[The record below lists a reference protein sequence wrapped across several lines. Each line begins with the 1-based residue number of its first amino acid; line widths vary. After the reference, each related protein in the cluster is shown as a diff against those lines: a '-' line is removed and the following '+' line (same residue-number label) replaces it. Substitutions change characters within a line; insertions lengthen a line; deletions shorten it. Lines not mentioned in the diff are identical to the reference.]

1 MYPDQLTFQQSSS
14 LEKKRAETKNELS
27 KILSQHLGKEETRK
41 IVMNAERQREAL
53 QEQINTATLEMKEL
67 NNQCKYFFLI
77 NFSHWHALVC

>member
-27 KILSQHLGKEETRK
+27 KILSQHLGNEETRK

-53 QEQINTATLEMKEL
+53 
-67 NNQCKYFFLI
+67 
-77 NFSHWHALVC
+77 

>member
-1 MYPDQLTFQQSSS
+1 MNISNRPATAAVGSLRQNHRLHNSMYPDQLTFQQSSS

-53 QEQINTATLEMKEL
+53 
-67 NNQCKYFFLI
+67 
-77 NFSHWHALVC
+77 